1 MPVGRKNHLPRPARP
16 PCPPGVPATALH
28 ERLFKIDTHIDTPTA
43 GLMKSG
49 WDFAQKHGFAA
60 GGSQCDLPRMAG
72 SVDALVFAVFTMQA
86 ARTPAGAGSQASRGS
101 ITTSLR
107 MDAAMKHSA

>member
-1 MPVGRKNHLPRPARP
+1 MPIGSKEPVAPAQNAAL
-16 PCPPGVPATALH
+16 PPGVPATALH